1 MLFSGCLGVEKG
13 CLWSSCMRVVLGN
26 FRWAMVVV
34 GGRKKV
40 GSGFYDDCHW
50 ALQGTCTVGEGG
62 FV

>member
-1 MLFSGCLGVEKG
+1 
-13 CLWSSCMRVVLGN
+13 MRVVLGN